1 MVFKSIF
8 GGADLGGFI
17 KKQFIDVIQW
27 PNPEPEVLMW
37 RFPIQDEEIQNGASL
52 TVRDSQ
58 AAMFVDEGVTADV
71 FTAGT
76 YKLTTQNLPVLT
88 NLKNWSKMF
97 ESPFKSDVYFFNVRQ
112 QLSRRWGT
120 SQPVTIRDS
129 DFGAVAL
136 RAFGMYSFRIADP
149 ALFFR
154 EVTGVT
160 AEYRGEQ
167 LQEQLRNLAVT
178 NLASAFGSS
187 GIPFLD
193 MAANQIGLSHK
204 MTELLQP
211 LFARIGL
218 LLESF
223 TVESVTLPEALQKRM
238 DERMGMGIIGDMS
251 RYTQFQTAQ
260 AIPMAAQNE
269 GGIAG
274 IGAGIAAGMG
284 MGNMMTQAM
293 MPGMQ
298 QQPMQ
303 QPYQQPVQQA
313 PIQTPVAGAA
323 GGAAAGGSGEDLAGK
338 LTQLKALLDQGL
350 ISQDDFDAAKAEVIK
365 KITG

>member
-1 MVFKSIF
+1 MVFKS
-8 GGADLGGFI
+8 FI

-71 FTAGT
+71 FQAGT
-76 YKLTTQNLPVLT
+76 FKLTTQNLPVLT
-88 NLKNWSKMF
+88 NLKNWSKLF
-97 ESPFKSDVYFFNVRQ
+97 ESPFKSDVYFFNLRQ

-120 SQPVTIRDS
+120 SQPVTVRDA

-149 ALFFR
+149 ALFFK

-167 LQEQLRNLAVT
+167 LEEQLRNVAVT
-178 NLASAFGSS
+178 QLATAFGTS

-193 MAANQIGLSHK
+193 MAANQVALSQK

-211 LFARIGL
+211 LFAAMGL

-223 TVESVTLPEALQKRM
+223 NVESVTLPEALQKRM
-238 DERMGMGIIGDMS
+238 DERMGMGIVGDLS
-251 RYTQFQTAQ
+251 RYTQYQTAQ
-260 AIPMAAQNE
+260 AIPIAAQNE
-269 GGIAG
+269 GGVAG
-274 IGAGIAAGMG
+274 IGAGLAAGMG
-284 MGNMMTQAM
+284 MGNAMTAAM
-293 MPGMQ
+293 MGQ
-298 QQPMQ
+298 QVAPQG
-303 QPYQQPVQQA
+303 QPVVQA
-313 PIQTPVAGAA
+313 AQTAAPVAAA
-323 GGAAAGGSGEDLAGK
+323 TVAATAPAAGEDLAGK
-338 LTQLKALLDQGL
+338 LTQLKTLLDQGL
-350 ISQDDFDAAKAEVIK
+350 ISQADYDTAKAEVIK

>member
-8 GGADLGGFI
+8 GGSDIGGFI

-71 FTAGT
+71 FSAGT

-88 NLKNWSKMF
+88 NLKNWSKLF
-97 ESPFKSDVYFFNVRQ
+97 ESPFKSDVYFFNLRQ

-154 EVTGVT
+154 EVTGVV
-160 AEYRGEQ
+160 AEYRGDQ
-167 LQEQLRNLAVT
+167 LEEQLRNLAVT

-193 MAANQIGLSHK
+193 MAANQVGLSQK

-251 RYTQFQTAQ
+251 KYAQFQTAQ
-260 AIPMAAQNE
+260 AIPLAAQNE
-269 GGIAG
+269 GGLAG
-274 IGAGIAAGMG
+274 IGAGLAAGMG

-293 MPGMQ
+293 TGAGMMGQ
-298 QQPMQ
+298 A
-303 QPYQQPVQQA
+303 PVQQ
-313 PIQTPVAGAA
+313 QQVPVQAA
-323 GGAAAGGSGEDLAGK
+323 AAGAAAGAVATAGAGEDLSSK
-338 LTQLKALLDQGL
+338 LMQLKTLLDQGL

>member
-1 MVFKSIF
+1 MVFKS
-8 GGADLGGFI
+8 FI

-71 FTAGT
+71 FQAGT
-76 YKLTTQNLPVLT
+76 FKLTTQNLPVLT
-88 NLKNWSKMF
+88 NLKNWSKLF
-97 ESPFKSDVYFFNVRQ
+97 ESPFKSDVYFFNLRQ

-120 SQPVTIRDS
+120 SQPVTVRDA

-149 ALFFR
+149 ALFFK

-167 LQEQLRNLAVT
+167 LEEQLRNVAVT
-178 NLASAFGSS
+178 QLATAFGTS

-193 MAANQIGLSHK
+193 MAANQVALSQK

-211 LFARIGL
+211 LFATMGL

-223 TVESVTLPEALQKRM
+223 NVESVTLPEALQKRM
-238 DERMGMGIIGDMS
+238 DERMGMGIVGDLS
-251 RYTQFQTAQ
+251 RYTQYQTAQ
-260 AIPMAAQNE
+260 AIPIAAQNE
-269 GGIAG
+269 GGVAG

-284 MGNMMTQAM
+284 MGNAMTAAM
-293 MPGMQ
+293 MGQ
-298 QQPMQ
+298 QVAPQG
-303 QPYQQPVQQA
+303 QPVVQA
-313 PIQTPVAGAA
+313 AQTAAPVAAA
-323 GGAAAGGSGEDLAGK
+323 TVAAAAPAAGEDLAGK
-338 LTQLKALLDQGL
+338 LTQLKTLLDQGL
-350 ISQDDFDAAKAEVIK
+350 INQADYDTAKAEVIK

>member
-1 MVFKSIF
+1 MVFKS
-8 GGADLGGFI
+8 FI

-71 FTAGT
+71 FQAGT
-76 YKLTTQNLPVLT
+76 FKLTTQNLPVLT
-88 NLKNWSKMF
+88 NLKNWSKLF
-97 ESPFKSDVYFFNVRQ
+97 ESPFKSDVYFFNLRQ

-120 SQPVTIRDS
+120 SQPVTVRDA

-149 ALFFR
+149 ALFFK

-160 AEYRGEQ
+160 AEFRGEQ
-167 LQEQLRNLAVT
+167 LEEQLRNVAVT
-178 NLASAFGSS
+178 QLATAFGTS
-187 GIPFLD
+187 GIPYLD
-193 MAANQIGLSHK
+193 MAANQVALSQK

-211 LFARIGL
+211 LFAAMGL

-223 TVESVTLPEALQKRM
+223 NVESVTLPEALQKRM
-238 DERMGMGIIGDMS
+238 DERMGMGIVGDLS
-251 RYTQFQTAQ
+251 RYTQYQTAQ
-260 AIPMAAQNE
+260 AIPIAAQNE
-269 GGIAG
+269 GGVAG

-284 MGNMMTQAM
+284 MGNAMTAAM
-293 MPGMQ
+293 MGQ
-298 QQPMQ
+298 QVAPQG
-303 QPYQQPVQQA
+303 QPVVQA
-313 PIQTPVAGAA
+313 AQTAAPVAAA
-323 GGAAAGGSGEDLAGK
+323 TVAATAPAAGEDLAGK
-338 LTQLKALLDQGL
+338 LTQLKTLLDQGL
-350 ISQDDFDAAKAEVIK
+350 INQADYDTAKAEVIK

>member
-1 MVFKSIF
+1 MVFKS
-8 GGADLGGFI
+8 FI

-71 FTAGT
+71 FQAGT
-76 YKLTTQNLPVLT
+76 FKLTTQNLPVLT
-88 NLKNWSKMF
+88 NLKNWSKLF
-97 ESPFKSDVYFFNVRQ
+97 ESPFKSDVYFFNLRQ

-120 SQPVTIRDS
+120 SQPVTVRDA

-149 ALFFR
+149 ALFFK

-167 LQEQLRNLAVT
+167 LEEQLRNVAVT
-178 NLASAFGSS
+178 QLATAFGTS

-193 MAANQIGLSHK
+193 MAANQVALSQK

-211 LFARIGL
+211 LFATMGL

-223 TVESVTLPEALQKRM
+223 NVESVTLPEALQKRM
-238 DERMGMGIIGDMS
+238 DERMGMGIVGDLS
-251 RYTQFQTAQ
+251 RYTQYQTAQ
-260 AIPMAAQNE
+260 AIPIAAQNE
-269 GGIAG
+269 GGVAG

-284 MGNMMTQAM
+284 MGNAMTAAM
-293 MPGMQ
+293 MGQ
-298 QQPMQ
+298 QVAPQG
-303 QPYQQPVQQA
+303 QPVVQA
-313 PIQTPVAGAA
+313 AQTAAPVAAA
-323 GGAAAGGSGEDLAGK
+323 TVAATAPAAGEDLAGK
-338 LTQLKALLDQGL
+338 LTQLKTLLDQGL
-350 ISQDDFDAAKAEVIK
+350 INQADYDTAKAEVIK

>member
-1 MVFKSIF
+1 MVFKS
-8 GGADLGGFI
+8 FI

-71 FTAGT
+71 FQAGT
-76 YKLTTQNLPVLT
+76 FKLTTQNLPVLT
-88 NLKNWSKMF
+88 NLKNWSKLF
-97 ESPFKSDVYFFNVRQ
+97 ESPFKSDVYFFNLRQ

-120 SQPVTIRDS
+120 SQPVTVRDA

-149 ALFFR
+149 ALFFK

-167 LQEQLRNLAVT
+167 LEEQLRNVAVT
-178 NLASAFGSS
+178 QLATAFGTS

-193 MAANQIGLSHK
+193 MAANQVALSQK

-211 LFARIGL
+211 LFAAMGL

-223 TVESVTLPEALQKRM
+223 NVESVTLPEALQKRM
-238 DERMGMGIIGDMS
+238 DERMGMGIVGDLS
-251 RYTQFQTAQ
+251 RYTQYQTAQ
-260 AIPMAAQNE
+260 AIPIAAQNE
-269 GGIAG
+269 GGVAG
-274 IGAGIAAGMG
+274 IGAGLAAGMG
-284 MGNMMTQAM
+284 MGNAMTAAM
-293 MPGMQ
+293 MGQ
-298 QQPMQ
+298 QVAPQG
-303 QPYQQPVQQA
+303 QPVVQA
-313 PIQTPVAGAA
+313 AQTAAPVAAA
-323 GGAAAGGSGEDLAGK
+323 TVAATAPAAGEDLAGK
-338 LTQLKALLDQGL
+338 LTQLKTLLDQGL
-350 ISQDDFDAAKAEVIK
+350 INQADYDTAKAEVIK

>member
-1 MVFKSIF
+1 MVFKS
-8 GGADLGGFI
+8 FI

-58 AAMFVDEGVTADV
+58 AAMFVDEGVTDDV
-71 FTAGT
+71 FQDGT
-76 YKLTTQNLPVLT
+76 FKLTTQNLPVLT
-88 NLKNWSKMF
+88 NLKNWSKLF
-97 ESPFKSDVYFFNVRQ
+97 ESPFKSDVYFFNLRQ

-120 SQPVTIRDS
+120 SQPVTVRDA

-149 ALFFR
+149 ALFFK

-167 LQEQLRNLAVT
+167 LEEQLRNVAVT
-178 NLASAFGSS
+178 QLATAFGTS

-193 MAANQIGLSHK
+193 MAANQVALSQK

-211 LFARIGL
+211 LFAAMGL

-223 TVESVTLPEALQKRM
+223 NVESVTLPEALQKRM
-238 DERMGMGIIGDMS
+238 DERMGMGIVGDLS
-251 RYTQFQTAQ
+251 RYTQYQTAQ
-260 AIPMAAQNE
+260 SIPLAAQNE
-269 GGIAG
+269 GGVAG

-284 MGNMMTQAM
+284 MGNAMTAAM
-293 MPGMQ
+293 MGQ
-298 QQPMQ
+298 QVAPQS
-303 QPYQQPVQQA
+303 QPVVQA
-313 PIQTPVAGAA
+313 AQTAAPVAAA
-323 GGAAAGGSGEDLAGK
+323 TVAATAPAAGEDLAGK
-338 LTQLKALLDQGL
+338 LTQLKTLLDQGL
-350 ISQDDFDAAKAEVIK
+350 ISQADYDTAKAEVIK

>member
-1 MVFKSIF
+1 MVFKS
-8 GGADLGGFI
+8 FI

-71 FTAGT
+71 FQAGT
-76 YKLTTQNLPVLT
+76 FKLTTQNLPVLT
-88 NLKNWSKMF
+88 NLKNWSKLF
-97 ESPFKSDVYFFNVRQ
+97 ESPFKSDVYFFNLRQ

-120 SQPVTIRDS
+120 SQPVTVRDA

-149 ALFFR
+149 ALFFK

-167 LQEQLRNLAVT
+167 LEEQLRNVAITQLAT
-178 NLASAFGSS
+178 AFGTS

-193 MAANQIGLSHK
+193 MAANQVALSQK

-211 LFARIGL
+211 LFAAMGL

-223 TVESVTLPEALQKRM
+223 NVESVTLPEALQKRM
-238 DERMGMGIIGDMS
+238 DERMGMGIVGDLS
-251 RYTQFQTAQ
+251 RYTQYQTAQ
-260 AIPMAAQNE
+260 SIPLAAQNE
-269 GGIAG
+269 GGVAG

-284 MGNMMTQAM
+284 MGNAMTAAM
-293 MPGMQ
+293 MGQ
-298 QQPMQ
+298 QVAPQG
-303 QPYQQPVQQA
+303 QPVVQA
-313 PIQTPVAGAA
+313 AQTAAPVAAA
-323 GGAAAGGSGEDLAGK
+323 TVAATAPAAGEDLAGK
-338 LTQLKALLDQGL
+338 LTQLKTLLDQGL
-350 ISQDDFDAAKAEVIK
+350 ISQADYDTAKAEVIK

>member
-1 MVFKSIF
+1 MVFKS
-8 GGADLGGFI
+8 FI

-71 FTAGT
+71 FQAGT
-76 YKLTTQNLPVLT
+76 FKLTTQNLPVLT
-88 NLKNWSKMF
+88 NLKNWSKLF
-97 ESPFKSDVYFFNVRQ
+97 ESPFKSDVYFFNLRQ

-120 SQPVTIRDS
+120 SQPVTVRDA

-149 ALFFR
+149 ALFFK

-167 LQEQLRNLAVT
+167 LEEQLRNVAVT
-178 NLASAFGSS
+178 QLATAFGTS

-193 MAANQIGLSHK
+193 MAANQVALSQK

-211 LFARIGL
+211 LFAAMGL

-223 TVESVTLPEALQKRM
+223 NVESVTLPEALQKRM
-238 DERMGMGIIGDMS
+238 DERMGMGIVGDLS
-251 RYTQFQTAQ
+251 RYTQYQTAQ
-260 AIPMAAQNE
+260 AIPIAAQNE
-269 GGIAG
+269 GGVAG

-284 MGNMMTQAM
+284 MGNAMTAAM
-293 MPGMQ
+293 MGQ
-298 QQPMQ
+298 QVAPQG
-303 QPYQQPVQQA
+303 QPVVQA
-313 PIQTPVAGAA
+313 AQTAAPVAAA
-323 GGAAAGGSGEDLAGK
+323 TVAATAPAAGEDLAGK
-338 LTQLKALLDQGL
+338 LTQLKTLLDQGL
-350 ISQDDFDAAKAEVIK
+350 IDQADYDTAKAEVIK

>member
-1 MVFKSIF
+1 MVFKS
-8 GGADLGGFI
+8 FI

-71 FTAGT
+71 FQAGT
-76 YKLTTQNLPVLT
+76 FKLTTQNLPVLT
-88 NLKNWSKMF
+88 NLKNWSKLF
-97 ESPFKSDVYFFNVRQ
+97 ESPFKSDVYFFNLRQ

-120 SQPVTIRDS
+120 SQPVTVRDA

-149 ALFFR
+149 ALFFK

-167 LQEQLRNLAVT
+167 LEEQLRNEAVT
-178 NLASAFGSS
+178 QLATAFGTS

-193 MAANQIGLSHK
+193 MAANQVALSQK

-211 LFARIGL
+211 LFAAMGL

-223 TVESVTLPEALQKRM
+223 NVESVTLPEALQKRM
-238 DERMGMGIIGDMS
+238 DERMGMGIVGDLS
-251 RYTQFQTAQ
+251 RYTQYQTAQ
-260 AIPMAAQNE
+260 AIPIAAQNE
-269 GGIAG
+269 GGVAG

-284 MGNMMTQAM
+284 MGNAMTAAM
-293 MPGMQ
+293 MGQ
-298 QQPMQ
+298 QVAPQG
-303 QPYQQPVQQA
+303 QPVVQA
-313 PIQTPVAGAA
+313 AQTAAPVAAA
-323 GGAAAGGSGEDLAGK
+323 TVAATAPAAGEDLAGK
-338 LTQLKALLDQGL
+338 LTQLKTLLDQGL
-350 ISQDDFDAAKAEVIK
+350 INQADYDTAKAEVIK

>member
-1 MVFKSIF
+1 MVFKS
-8 GGADLGGFI
+8 FI

-71 FTAGT
+71 FQAGT
-76 YKLTTQNLPVLT
+76 FKLTTQNLPVLT
-88 NLKNWSKMF
+88 NLKNWSKLF
-97 ESPFKSDVYFFNVRQ
+97 ESPFKSDVYFFNLRQ

-120 SQPVTIRDS
+120 SQPVTVRDA

-149 ALFFR
+149 ALFFK

-167 LQEQLRNLAVT
+167 LEEQLRNVAVT
-178 NLASAFGSS
+178 QLATAFGTS

-193 MAANQIGLSHK
+193 MAANQVALSQK

-211 LFARIGL
+211 LFAAMGL

-223 TVESVTLPEALQKRM
+223 NVESVTLPEALQKRM
-238 DERMGMGIIGDMS
+238 DERMGMGIVGDLS
-251 RYTQFQTAQ
+251 RYTQYQTAQ
-260 AIPMAAQNE
+260 SIPLAAQNE
-269 GGIAG
+269 GGVAG

-284 MGNMMTQAM
+284 MGNAMTAAM
-293 MPGMQ
+293 MGQ
-298 QQPMQ
+298 QVAPQS
-303 QPYQQPVQQA
+303 QPVVQA
-313 PIQTPVAGAA
+313 AQTAAPVAAA
-323 GGAAAGGSGEDLAGK
+323 TVAATAPAAGEDLAGK
-338 LTQLKALLDQGL
+338 LTQLKTLLDQGL
-350 ISQDDFDAAKAEVIK
+350 ISQADYDTAKAEVIK

>member
-1 MVFKSIF
+1 MVFKS
-8 GGADLGGFI
+8 FI

-71 FTAGT
+71 FQAGT
-76 YKLTTQNLPVLT
+76 FKLTTQNLPVLT
-88 NLKNWSKMF
+88 NLKNWSKLF
-97 ESPFKSDVYFFNVRQ
+97 ESPFKSDVYFFNLRQ

-120 SQPVTIRDS
+120 SQPVTVRDA

-149 ALFFR
+149 ALFFK

-167 LQEQLRNLAVT
+167 LEEQLRNVAVT
-178 NLASAFGSS
+178 QLATAFGTS

-193 MAANQIGLSHK
+193 MAANQVALSQK

-211 LFARIGL
+211 LFAAMGL

-223 TVESVTLPEALQKRM
+223 NVESVTLPEALQKRM
-238 DERMGMGIIGDMS
+238 DERMGMGIVGDLS
-251 RYTQFQTAQ
+251 RYTQYQTAQ
-260 AIPMAAQNE
+260 AIPIAAQNE
-269 GGIAG
+269 GGVAG
-274 IGAGIAAGMG
+274 IGAGLAAGMG
-284 MGNMMTQAM
+284 MGNAMTAAM
-293 MPGMQ
+293 MGQ
-298 QQPMQ
+298 QVAPQG
-303 QPYQQPVQQA
+303 QPVVQA
-313 PIQTPVAGAA
+313 AQTAAPVAAA
-323 GGAAAGGSGEDLAGK
+323 TVAAAAPAAGEDLAGK
-338 LTQLKALLDQGL
+338 LTQLKTLLDQGL
-350 ISQDDFDAAKAEVIK
+350 INQADYDTAKAEVIK

>member
-1 MVFKSIF
+1 MVFKS
-8 GGADLGGFI
+8 FI

-71 FTAGT
+71 FQAGT
-76 YKLTTQNLPVLT
+76 FKLTTQNLPVLT
-88 NLKNWSKMF
+88 NLKNWSKLF
-97 ESPFKSDVYFFNVRQ
+97 ESPFKSDVYFFNLRQ

-120 SQPVTIRDS
+120 SQPVTVRDA

-149 ALFFR
+149 ALFFK

-167 LQEQLRNLAVT
+167 LEEQLRNVAVT
-178 NLASAFGSS
+178 QLATAFGTSN
-187 GIPFLD
+187 IPFLD
-193 MAANQIGLSHK
+193 MAANQVALSQK

-211 LFARIGL
+211 LFAAMGL

-223 TVESVTLPEALQKRM
+223 NVESVTLPEALQKRM
-238 DERMGMGIIGDMS
+238 DERMGMGIVGDLS
-251 RYTQFQTAQ
+251 RYTQYQTAQ
-260 AIPMAAQNE
+260 AIPIAAQNE
-269 GGIAG
+269 GGVAG
-274 IGAGIAAGMG
+274 IGAGLAAGMG
-284 MGNMMTQAM
+284 MGNAMTAAM
-293 MPGMQ
+293 MGQ
-298 QQPMQ
+298 QVAP
-303 QPYQQPVQQA
+303 PAPPVQA
-313 PIQTPVAGAA
+313 ATGATPVAAA
-323 GGAAAGGSGEDLAGK
+323 PVAGEDLAGK
-338 LTQLKALLDQGL
+338 LTQLKTLLDQGL
-350 ISQDDFDAAKAEVIK
+350 ISQADYDTAKAEVIK

>member
-1 MVFKSIF
+1 MVFKS
-8 GGADLGGFI
+8 FI

-71 FTAGT
+71 FQAGT
-76 YKLTTQNLPVLT
+76 FKLTTQNLPVLT
-88 NLKNWSKMF
+88 NLKNWSKLF
-97 ESPFKSDVYFFNVRQ
+97 ESPFKSDVYFFNLRQ

-120 SQPVTIRDS
+120 SQPVTVRDA

-149 ALFFR
+149 ALFFK

-167 LQEQLRNLAVT
+167 LEEQLRNVAVT
-178 NLASAFGSS
+178 QLATAFGTS

-193 MAANQIGLSHK
+193 MAANQVALSQK

-211 LFARIGL
+211 LFAAMGL

-223 TVESVTLPEALQKRM
+223 NVESVTLPEALQKRM
-238 DERMGMGIIGDMS
+238 DERMGMGIVGDLS
-251 RYTQFQTAQ
+251 RYTQYQTAQ
-260 AIPMAAQNE
+260 AIPIAAQNE
-269 GGIAG
+269 GGVAG

-284 MGNMMTQAM
+284 MGNAMTAAM
-293 MPGMQ
+293 MGQ
-298 QQPMQ
+298 QVAPQS
-303 QPYQQPVQQA
+303 QPVVQA
-313 PIQTPVAGAA
+313 AQTAAPVAAA
-323 GGAAAGGSGEDLAGK
+323 TVAATAPAAGEDLAGK
-338 LTQLKALLDQGL
+338 LTQLKTLLDQGL
-350 ISQDDFDAAKAEVIK
+350 ISQADYDTAKAEVIK

>member
-1 MVFKSIF
+1 MVFKS
-8 GGADLGGFI
+8 FI

-37 RFPIQDEEIQNGASL
+37 RFTIQDEEIQNGASL

-71 FTAGT
+71 FQAGT
-76 YKLTTQNLPVLT
+76 FKLTTQNLPVLT
-88 NLKNWSKMF
+88 NLKNWSKLF
-97 ESPFKSDVYFFNVRQ
+97 ESPFKSDVYFFNLRQ

-120 SQPVTIRDS
+120 SQPVTVRDA

-149 ALFFR
+149 ALFFK

-167 LQEQLRNLAVT
+167 LEEQLRNVAVT
-178 NLASAFGSS
+178 QLATAFGTS

-193 MAANQIGLSHK
+193 MAANQVALSQK

-211 LFARIGL
+211 LFAAMGL

-223 TVESVTLPEALQKRM
+223 NVESVTLPEALQKRM
-238 DERMGMGIIGDMS
+238 DERMGMGIVGDLS
-251 RYTQFQTAQ
+251 RYTQYQTAQ
-260 AIPMAAQNE
+260 AIPIAAQNE
-269 GGIAG
+269 GGVAG

-284 MGNMMTQAM
+284 MGNAMTAAM
-293 MPGMQ
+293 MGQ
-298 QQPMQ
+298 QVAPQG
-303 QPYQQPVQQA
+303 QPVVQA
-313 PIQTPVAGAA
+313 AQTAAPVAAA
-323 GGAAAGGSGEDLAGK
+323 TVAATAPAAGEDLAGK
-338 LTQLKALLDQGL
+338 LTQLKTLLDQGL
-350 ISQDDFDAAKAEVIK
+350 INQADYDTAKAEVIK

>member
-1 MVFKSIF
+1 MVFKS
-8 GGADLGGFI
+8 FI

-27 PNPEPEVLMW
+27 PNPEPDVLMW

-71 FTAGT
+71 FQAGT
-76 YKLTTQNLPVLT
+76 FKLTTQNLPVLT
-88 NLKNWSKMF
+88 NLKNWSKLF
-97 ESPFKSDVYFFNVRQ
+97 ESPFKSDVYFFNLRQ

-120 SQPVTIRDS
+120 SQPVTVRDA

-149 ALFFR
+149 ALFFK

-167 LQEQLRNLAVT
+167 LEEQLRNVAVT
-178 NLASAFGSS
+178 QLATAFGTS

-193 MAANQIGLSHK
+193 MAANQVALSQK

-211 LFARIGL
+211 LFAAMGL

-223 TVESVTLPEALQKRM
+223 NVESVTLPEALQKRM
-238 DERMGMGIIGDMS
+238 DERMGMGIVGDLS
-251 RYTQFQTAQ
+251 RYTQYQTAQ
-260 AIPMAAQNE
+260 AIPIAAQNE
-269 GGIAG
+269 GGVAG

-284 MGNMMTQAM
+284 MGNAMTAAM
-293 MPGMQ
+293 MGQ
-298 QQPMQ
+298 QVAPQG
-303 QPYQQPVQQA
+303 QPVVQA
-313 PIQTPVAGAA
+313 AQTAAPVAAA
-323 GGAAAGGSGEDLAGK
+323 TVAATAPAAGEDLAGK
-338 LTQLKALLDQGL
+338 LTQLKTLLDQGL
-350 ISQDDFDAAKAEVIK
+350 INQADYDTAKAEVIK

>member
-1 MVFKSIF
+1 MVFKS
-8 GGADLGGFI
+8 FI

-71 FTAGT
+71 FQAGT
-76 YKLTTQNLPVLT
+76 FKLTTQNLPVLT
-88 NLKNWSKMF
+88 NLKNWSKLF
-97 ESPFKSDVYFFNVRQ
+97 ESPFKSDVYFFNLRQ

-120 SQPVTIRDS
+120 SQPVTVRDA

-149 ALFFR
+149 ALFFK

-167 LQEQLRNLAVT
+167 LEEQLRNVAVT
-178 NLASAFGSS
+178 QLATAFGTSN
-187 GIPFLD
+187 IPFLD
-193 MAANQIGLSHK
+193 MAANQVALSQK

-211 LFARIGL
+211 LFAAMGL

-223 TVESVTLPEALQKRM
+223 NVESVTLPEALQKRM
-238 DERMGMGIIGDMS
+238 DERMGMGIVGDLS
-251 RYTQFQTAQ
+251 RYTQYQTAQ
-260 AIPMAAQNE
+260 AIPIAAQNE
-269 GGIAG
+269 GGVAG
-274 IGAGIAAGMG
+274 IGAGLAAGMG
-284 MGNMMTQAM
+284 MGNAMTAAM
-293 MPGMQ
+293 MGQ
-298 QQPMQ
+298 QVAPQG
-303 QPYQQPVQQA
+303 QPVVQA
-313 PIQTPVAGAA
+313 AQTAAPVAAA
-323 GGAAAGGSGEDLAGK
+323 TVAATAPAAGEDLAGK
-338 LTQLKALLDQGL
+338 LTQLKTLLDQGL
-350 ISQDDFDAAKAEVIK
+350 INQADYDTAKAEVIK